1 MYFTIK
7 IILKNN
13 YIIFKRGVNINEYM
27 KTLKKIVANHRSNN
41 RAEDVI

>member
-13 YIIFKRGVNINEYM
+13 YITFKRGVNINEYM
-27 KTLKKIVANHRSNN
+27 KTLKRDSRQLSKQQSR
-41 RAEDVI
+41 